1 MSRRQ
6 LLTDEERRLLLGVP
20 RDPDALARHY
30 TFTRSDQDLVAGRRG
45 ATNRLGFAVQLAL
58 LRHPGTALAQMD
70 EPVDVL
76 VNWLAARL
84 EIPAAVFT
92 EYASRTQTMTDHARV
107 LAATLG
113 LRPPSAADLPF
124 MIEAAAQAAWSTDR
138 GLPIAAGIVAALRT
152 EKIILP
158 APAVVERAAIAG
170 RARARKRAADVLLAG
185 VSSEQLIELDR
196 TPHGR
201 SDDRGD
207 ATRVAEECAGL
218 AEGGQHPRVAR
229 PVALCP

>member
-1 MSRRQ
+1 M
-6 LLTDEERRLLLGVP
+6 
-20 RDPDALARHY
+20 
-30 TFTRSDQDLVAGRRG
+30 
-45 ATNRLGFAVQLAL
+45 
-58 LRHPGTALAQMD
+58 ALAQMD

-84 EIPAAVFT
+84 EIRAAVFT
-92 EYASRTQTMTDHARV
+92 EYASRPQTMTDHARI

-113 LRPPSAADLPF
+113 LRPPSAAYLPF

-138 GLPIAAGIVAALRT
+138 GQPIAAGVVAALRT

-170 RARARKRAADVLLAG
+170 RARARKRVADVLLAG

-196 TPHGR
+196 LLM
-201 SDDRGD
+201 
-207 ATRVAEECAGL
+207 RVACCSSSA
-218 AEGGQHPRVAR
+218 ASST
-229 PVALCP
+229 CPS